1 MGATRGMHGPLGAP
15 AQVRFELVERLID
28 RGKFGA
34 VGRQEEQLG
43 ASPFYGVARGERLVT
58 RIVVLMTMS
67 QGESLPPPRRTWE
80 TKTARLIGPSSNIG
94 ATVLVQ
100 RRPAMRLV
108 AFQCP

>member
-1 MGATRGMHGPLGAP
+1 MHGPLGAP

-67 QGESLPPPRRTWE
+67 QGESLPPPGGHGRR
-80 TKTARLIGPSSNIG
+80 
-94 ATVLVQ
+94 
-100 RRPAMRLV
+100 RRRG
-108 AFQCP
+108 